1 MKTKKF
7 TFLFCTLCFLFAA
20 FTLPAAA
27 KSKNIPKKLFL
38 SRKEILLYVGESKN
52 LWVEKIRPAK
62 ASPKVTWKSK
72 TPKIASVSKN
82 GKVTAKKAGKT
93 VITAAAKKNPKVKA
107 LVKVTIKKRPKKQEK
122 DCAFQA
128 NSFSDSIRL
137 PPQAGR
143 RYREP
148 IIIRSKEDFDE
159 LIINNRQ
166 NKDFE
171 NSFLSEYKNMD
182 FKKNS
187 LIVLDTEGYS
197 AEVLSCSTKLDAS
210 GKLQCLLKVRSH
222 SYGSPPDGICYLPYI
237 PSCKIALKISR
248 KDEAMIDYFQI
259 N

>member
-1 MKTKKF
+1 MKTKKL
-7 TFLFCTLCFLFAA
+7 TLLLCTLCFFLAV

-27 KSKNIPKKLFL
+27 KSKSIPKKLFL

-52 LWVEKIRPAK
+52 LWVEKVHPAK
-62 ASPKVTWKSK
+62 ASAKVTWKSK

-128 NSFSDSIRL
+128 NFFSDSIRL
-137 PPQAGR
+137 PSQAGW
-143 RYREP
+143 RYGEP

-159 LIINNRQ
+159 LFINYHLD
-166 NKDFE
+166 KDFE
-171 NSFLSEYKNMD
+171 NYKNMD

-187 LIVLDTEGYS
+187 LIVLDTKIGS
-197 AEVLSCSTKLDAS
+197 GEVLSCSTKLDAS
-210 GKLQCLLKVRSH
+210 GKLQCLLKVRLH
-222 SYGSPPDGICYLPYI
+222 SYGSPPDGTYYLTYI
-237 PSCKIALKISR
+237 PDYKIALKISR

-259 N
+259 NLF